1 MHNLSGNGSFPNR
14 RRAPSPTPEP
24 DYQKGR
30 EILNSGDF
38 GAVESAHL
46 PAAVK
51 MKNVSRKLWM
61 RQLNPRV
68 VNTTSIGEV
77 TPSALVTQQYLMRP
91 GITMAKSYRFG
102 TM

>member
-1 MHNLSGNGSFPNR
+1 MHSLHGNRTYSNR

-24 DYQKGR
+24 DYQKGG

-46 PAAVK
+46 TTAVP

-77 TPSALVTQQYLMRP
+77 TEKRNMRYAHLDL
-91 GITMAKSYRFG
+91 G
-102 TM
+102 